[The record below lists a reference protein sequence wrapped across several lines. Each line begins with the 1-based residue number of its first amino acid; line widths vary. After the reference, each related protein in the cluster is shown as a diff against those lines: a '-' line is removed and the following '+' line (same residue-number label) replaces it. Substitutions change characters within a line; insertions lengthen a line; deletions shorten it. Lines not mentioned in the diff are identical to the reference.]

1 MQHVTGSVR
10 KQRRERTT
18 FTRAQLDCLES
29 MFAKTRYPDIFTR
42 EEMAQKINLQES
54 RVQVRC
60 ICYII
65 FNVAFDEKRRRSLK
79 HVHTVNLISTRWRHK
94 NLPQLTL

>member
-1 MQHVTGSVR
+1 MFSGNVR

-54 RVQVRC
+54 RVQV
-60 ICYII
+60 
-65 FNVAFDEKRRRSLK
+65 KRSGNIQRRIATCSSRAYG
-79 HVHTVNLISTRWRHK
+79 VK
-94 NLPQLTL
+94 NQIRNRYFGYEYL